1 MDETLPQV
9 VSGNE
14 PDAASRVFAEAR
26 RALVAY
32 KVEILC
38 ATILLAMAFVLVTIT
53 ARKSITC
60 DEIVLIP
67 SAYYHLVTNDVQL
80 IPQHPPLCKL
90 LAGLPLLLLQPDERP
105 PEPSDR
111 SLTKDDVEWKY
122 ASRFWQDNNSRFE
135 AISFWARMP
144 MIALTLALGVLTFVF
159 ARDLFGS
166 RAALLA
172 VVLFALEPTIL
183 AHGRVVQTDIPAA
196 FGFLLTIFAF
206 YRYLRAPTWKRA
218 CGLGAAAGV
227 AMLAKF
233 SMVVLGPSLALLFL
247 ALLIYRRGNRMVVV
261 RHAILVAFVLVLAIN
276 AGYFFYHRHLTETDS
291 VWIQTFFSSPK
302 GVVWASVR
310 VLSLVLPTDF
320 VMGVYWQI
328 NHSREGHPAGF
339 LGMYAQ
345 HGWWYYFPVAFSL
358 KTTIAFLGLSVC
370 SLVWGAW
377 RAIHGRE
384 RWLLLLLVPFVAY
397 TALMIMTPINIGV
410 RYYLPAYLFL
420 IILSG
425 GLLDALFRSN
435 PSRRIFRFSGAAA
448 AVTLFCMG
456 VETWRAYPNYMSY
469 LNPLASSRPHW
480 WYLSDSN
487 VEWGDD
493 VRELSLYLR
502 DRGET
507 RVRAVLLGG
516 FATLGFYGVNYEDA
530 VSPAAAPSSRYIA
543 IGASFLNGST
553 VPPYEVQG
561 KRVSEDERINTF
573 AAYRDR
579 VPEAVIGNSIYVYRT
594 RD

>member
-14 PDAASRVFAEAR
+14 PDAASGFFAQAR
-26 RALVAY
+26 RTLVAY
-32 KVEILC
+32 KVEVLC

-90 LAGLPLLLLQPDERP
+90 LAGLPLLLLQPDERS

-111 SLTKDDVEWKY
+111 SMTKDDAEWKY
-122 ASRFWQDNNSRFE
+122 VSRFWQDNHSRFE
-135 AISFWARMP
+135 AISFWARIP
-144 MIALTLALGVLTFVF
+144 MIALTLALGLLTFIF
-159 ARDLFGS
+159 ARDLFGP

-172 VVLFALEPTIL
+172 VALFALEPTIL

-196 FGFLLTIFAF
+196 FGFLLTIFAL

-218 CGLGAAAGV
+218 GGLGAAAGV
-227 AMLAKF
+227 AMLAKY

-247 ALLIYRRGNRMVVV
+247 ALLIYRRDHRRAVLL
-261 RHAILVAFVLVLAIN
+261 HAFLAALVLVLVIN
-276 AGYFFYHRHLTETDS
+276 AGYFFYHRELTEADS
-291 VWIQTFFSSPK
+291 VWIQTFFPSPK
-302 GVVWASVR
+302 GFVWASVR
-310 VLSLVLPTDF
+310 VLKLLLPTDF
-320 VMGVYWQI
+320 VLGVYWQI
-328 NHSREGHPAGF
+328 NHSRDGHPAGF

-345 HGWWYYFPVAFSL
+345 RGWWYYFPVAFAL
-358 KTTIAFLGLSVC
+358 KTTIAFLVLSVC
-370 SLVWGAW
+370 SLIWATR
-377 RAIHGRE
+377 RAVHGRE
-384 RWLLLLLVPFVAY
+384 RWLLLLLMPFLAY
-397 TALMIMTPINIGV
+397 TVLMIMTPINIGV

-420 IILSG
+420 IILSA
-425 GLLDALFRSN
+425 GLLDELFRRD
-435 PSRRIFRFSGAAA
+435 PSRRFFRFSGAAA

-456 VETWRAYPNYMSY
+456 LETWRAYPNYMSY

-493 VRELSLYLR
+493 VRELAIYLR
-502 DRGET
+502 GRGET

-516 FATLGFYGVNYEDA
+516 FATLGFYGVNYQDA
-530 VSPAAAPSSRYIA
+530 VSPAAAPSSPYIA

-561 KRVSEDERINTF
+561 KRVSEEERVNTF
-573 AAYRDR
+573 AAYRTR
-579 VPEAVIGNSIYVYRT
+579 VPETVIGNSIYVYRT